1 MSTRM
6 GVDKSLLPVC
16 GVPMI
21 QLVADK
27 VRLMG
32 DEIIITSNDPAKY
45 THINARIVPDEYKN
59 FGALAGLHAGLKAA
73 INDLVIVVA
82 TDMPFINLELF
93 AFMKERMEPE
103 VDVVIPLSNEGFEPF
118 HAIYRKST
126 CLPAIENAILH
137 KKKRIISWFEMVK
150 VVTIDTETIL
160 KIDQDELAFYNI
172 NTPED
177 RLLAEK
183 ILLEKTPSKLNKFD

>member
-45 THINARIVPDEYKN
+45 IHINARIVPDEYKN

-126 CLPAIENAILH
+126 CLTAIENAILH
-137 KKKRIISWFEMVK
+137 KKKRIISWFEMVN
-150 VVTIDTETIL
+150 VVTIDPETIL
-160 KIDQDELAFYNI
+160 KIDPDGLAFYNI

-183 ILLEKTPSKLNKFD
+183 ILLKKTQRKSNKFD